1 MAKVLK
7 NNDQV
12 AHAWANAKQPCGYT
26 SSRSFSF
33 DGSALLSYN
42 TVIAQRV
49 STPAG
54 TQYIYSARS
63 YSVTTEGKHK
73 NAMHKAASHL
83 MDIKVDE
90 APSNWDLRFSNA
102 FLTWVENQS
111 AYLVDEL
118 NKFPGKIKRARS
130 SKAWLVE
137 QYDREA
143 ANARRFKT
151 FCIARI
157 DDIEGE
163 WPISAQNRFYA
174 AMDSITEATPSS
186 DTIDTLHLEA
196 GAYLSNQKERQ
207 IKTEAEQVEEWKRG
221 KRKKLNIYHT
231 THLRI
236 NKNHDVETSKG
247 MIIPNREARIAFEAF
262 KRGKLLGLKLLGY
275 TITQVNTETKRVVAG
290 CHSVPFEDIEQ
301 LGPQLVLLMSA

>member
-1 MAKVLK
+1 MGKVLA
-7 NNDQV
+7 NNSAV

-42 TVIAQRV
+42 TIIAQRV
-49 STPAG
+49 STPTG
-54 TQYIYSARS
+54 TRYIYGARS
-63 YSVTTEGKHK
+63 YSGTTEGKHK
-73 NAMHKAASHL
+73 NEMHKAASHL

-102 FLTWVENQS
+102 FITWVENQS
-111 AYLVDEL
+111 TYIIDEL

-143 ANARRFKT
+143 ANARRFVEFITGHESQLDGHPSK
-151 FCIARI
+151 ALHKQ
-157 DDIEGE
+157 
-163 WPISAQNRFYA
+163 ISAFV
-174 AMDSITEATPSS
+174 DSLWEAIPSS
-186 DTIDTLHLEA
+186 DTIDTLTLEA
-196 GAYLSNQKERQ
+196 GAYMSQQKERQ
-207 IKTEAEQVEEWKRG
+207 VKTEAEQVEDWKRG
-221 KRKKLNIYHT
+221 KRQKLNIYHT

-247 MIIPNREARIAFEAF
+247 MIIPNREARIAYEAF

-275 TITQVNTETKRVVAG
+275 TITQVNTETRRVVAG

-301 LGPQLVLLMSA
+301 LGSQLVLLMSA

>member
-1 MAKVLK
+1 MGKVLA
-7 NNDQV
+7 NNSAV

-42 TVIAQRV
+42 TITAQRV
-49 STPAG
+49 STAAG

-73 NAMHKAASHL
+73 SEMHKAASHL

-111 AYLVDEL
+111 AYIVDEL
-118 NKFPGKIKRARS
+118 TKFPGKIKRARS
-130 SKAWLVE
+130 SKQWLVQ
-137 QYDREA
+137 QYEREA
-143 ANARRFKT
+143 ANARRFKA
-151 FCIARI
+151 FCIGHAPK
-157 DDIEGE
+157 IEGE
-163 WPISAQNRFYA
+163 WPENAQNRLQA
-174 AMDSITEATPSS
+174 AMDAITEATPSS
-186 DTIDTLHLEA
+186 DTIDTLTLEA
-196 GAYLSNQKERQ
+196 GAYISQQKERQ
-207 IKTEAEQVEEWKRG
+207 VKTEAEQVEEWKRG
-221 KRKKLNIYHT
+221 KRKKLNVYHT
-231 THLRI
+231 TYLRI

-247 MIIPNREARIAFEAF
+247 MIIPNREARIAYEAF

-275 TITQVNTETKRVVAG
+275 TITQVNTETRRVVAG

-301 LGPQLVLLMSA
+301 LGPRLVLLMSA